1 MRELT
6 TEEHK
11 QFNEIFE
18 NLGASFDVPESR
30 YDWSNH
36 RS

>member
-18 NLGASFDVPESR
+18 NLGALWMCLNQDMTS
-30 YDWSNH
+30 W
-36 RS
+36 